1 MIYAS
6 KVNDV
11 CQWDVDRHFSEQRQ
25 SVLWLCGGV
34 WGGWDDSCHLL
45 SRKYTRDPPHSKQ
58 PNAHLPFLSTHPLP
72 SSFLQSDRGLF
83 FLASEQFMSS
93 CVGRITSQSCDQ
105 CGASILIF
113 GCLCV
118 TRAVFWPERG
128 KGKLCPSA
136 PPSSCQACCKPA
148 KPALRQPARG
158 NLDMVWWLRTVYF

>member
-6 KVNDV
+6 KVIDV

-58 PNAHLPFLSTHPLP
+58 PNAHLPFLSTASHPVQFSLDRRLGWFFGQSLCLRVSVGSLP
-72 SSFLQSDRGLF
+72 GP
-83 FLASEQFMSS
+83 
-93 CVGRITSQSCDQ
+93 VTGRR
-105 CGASILIF
+105 ASILIL

-118 TRAVFWPERG
+118 TRAVFFAAAR
-128 KGKLCPSA
+128 KGEIMPRMPL
-136 PPSSCQACCKPA
+136 PPRVKPA
-148 KPALRQPARG
+148 VSRQNQHLGSLRG
-158 NLDMVWWLRTVYF
+158 ET